1 MRGGRRPVLEAPND
15 GLTTTDYLE
24 STMAKKH
31 YSADSV
37 PLPLSQPP
45 SGMGLLK
52 ALYVPAPSL
61 TDELLTIKTYVLTA
75 EPYIGENLDLAR
87 RLQEHVSVR
96 QNASPSGGTPTSI
109 SID

>member
-1 MRGGRRPVLEAPND
+1 
-15 GLTTTDYLE
+15 
-24 STMAKKH
+24 MAKKH
-31 YSADSV
+31 YSADSG
-37 PLPLSQPP
+37 PLPQPP

-52 ALYVPAPSL
+52 ALYAPAPRL
-61 TDELLTIKTYVLTA
+61 TGELLTIKTYVLTG
-75 EPYIGENLDLAR
+75 EPYIGESLHLTR

>member
-1 MRGGRRPVLEAPND
+1 MRGGRRPVFEAPND

-24 STMAKKH
+24 STMAEKH
-31 YSADSV
+31 YNADSG
-37 PLPLSQPP
+37 PLPQPP

-52 ALYVPAPSL
+52 APYVLAPRL
-61 TDELLTIKTYVLTA
+61 PGALLTIKSNVLTG

-87 RLQEHVSVR
+87 RRQEHVSGR
-96 QNASPSGGTPTSI
+96 QNASPSGCTPTSI

>member
-1 MRGGRRPVLEAPND
+1 
-15 GLTTTDYLE
+15 
-24 STMAKKH
+24 MAKKH
-31 YSADSV
+31 YSADSGR
-37 PLPLSQPP
+37 LPQPP

-52 ALYVPAPSL
+52 ALYAPAPRL
-61 TDELLTIKTYVLTA
+61 AGELLTIKTYVLTG
-75 EPYIGENLDLAR
+75 EPYIGESLHLTR